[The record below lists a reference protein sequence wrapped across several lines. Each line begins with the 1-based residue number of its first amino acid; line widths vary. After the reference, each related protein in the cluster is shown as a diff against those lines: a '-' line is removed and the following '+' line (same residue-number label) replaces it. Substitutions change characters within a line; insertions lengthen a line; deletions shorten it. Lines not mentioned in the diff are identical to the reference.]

1 MHLKQKPHLWPIYL
15 TSKSLLSEK
24 SANISKENKNK
35 LLNTV
40 YRQAIAKTETF
51 EQLFLEPEWALSQQ
65 PMRPKATQ

>member
-51 EQLFLEPEWALSQQ
+51 
-65 PMRPKATQ
+65 